1 MSGHADFRG
10 RILESYSAMRVS
22 TLCVDDHSV
31 ILQLCFTACKVWSLF
46 LKDAV
51 KLMWSCM
58 WTSPELL
65 TRVTLRCLSF
75 SCVTEDYQKDVVL
88 STLTAVIRPV
98 SYSPSQMSI
107 LLASVPDWADRGA
120 TLTWLVWK
128 LILEHAGSMQAGLR
142 SSCVAGVE
150 IFLPHS
156 KVSWD

>member
-1 MSGHADFRG
+1 MISFSEGCREAH
-10 RILESYSAMRVS
+10 
-22 TLCVDDHSV
+22 V
-31 ILQLCFTACKVWSLF
+31 IVYVNEPRALNKSHIAL
-46 LKDAV
+46 
-51 KLMWSCM
+51 
-58 WTSPELL
+58 
-65 TRVTLRCLSF
+65 CLSF
-75 SCVTEDYQKDVVL
+75 SCVMEDYQKDVVL

-107 LLASVPDWADRGA
+107 LLASVPDWADWGA

-128 LILEHAGSMQAGLR
+128 LIPEHAGSMQAGLR